1 MFMER
6 NSRDFVTRIERIND
20 NAEAIWNVH
29 QAHLVKDVYYPKR
42 SPTKQFYDNYRIPTG
57 GYGGLLSFTFHKDYA
72 VAFFDRN
79 DTAKG
84 PNLGTNVA
92 LTSPY
97 VVLAHYW
104 ELDWAAGSG
113 VSAELPRISIGL
125 EVAEDLSLRFAIV
138 PKAAEAVGS

>member
-1 MFMER
+1 
-6 NSRDFVTRIERIND
+6 
-20 NAEAIWNVH
+20 
-29 QAHLVKDVYYPKR
+29 
-42 SPTKQFYDNYRIPTG
+42 
-57 GYGGLLSFTFHKDYA
+57 LLSFTFHKDHA

-84 PNLGTNVA
+84 PSLGTNFA

-113 VSAELPRISIGL
+113 VSAELLRISIGL
-125 EVAEDLSLRFAIV
+125 EVAEDLSSRFAIA
-138 PKAAEAVGS
+138 PKTAEAVGSYPDLWQILCYMWKYPYTQ